1 MKFKEEWQLL
11 GWYERFEKIVCVILS
26 LVVALVILCALYKL
40 GFHLFH
46 LLVTHGVDPLDHKSF
61 KTIFG
66 MIMILLIA
74 LEFKH
79 SIVKVIEKDQSI
91 VQVKTVLLIA
101 ILAISRKMIILDT
114 KAMSPMTIFSL
125 AAVLLALGMVY
136 WLMRERDDR
145 LSDITDESD

>member
-1 MKFKEEWQLL
+1 MKILEAWHFG
-11 GWYERFEKIVCVILS
+11 GWYEKFEKMVCVILS
-26 LVVALVILCALYKL
+26 FFVALVILCALYKL

-46 LLVTHGVDPLDHKSF
+46 LLVTHGVDPLDHKAF

-79 SIVKVIEKDQSI
+79 SIVKVIEKDQGI

-114 KAMSPMTIFSL
+114 KSMSPLTIFSL
-125 AAVLLALGMVY
+125 AAVILALGAVY
-136 WLMRERDDR
+136 WLIRDRDDR
-145 LSDITDESD
+145 VLGK

>member
-1 MKFKEEWQLL
+1 MNFKEEWQLL
-11 GWYERFEKIVCVILS
+11 GWYEKFEKIVCIILS
-26 LVVALVILCALYKL
+26 FVVALVILCALYKL

-46 LLVTHGVDPLDHKSF
+46 LLVTHGVDPLDHKAF

-79 SIVKVIEKDQSI
+79 SIVKVIEKNQSI

-114 KAMSPMTIFSL
+114 KTMSPMTIFSL
-125 AAVLLALGMVY
+125 SAVLLSLGLVY

-145 LSDITDESD
+145 IAARQNNS

>member
-1 MKFKEEWQLL
+1 MKFFEDWHIL
-11 GWYERFEKIVCVILS
+11 GWYERFEKIVCIILS
-26 LVVALVILCALYKL
+26 LMVALVILCALYKL

-46 LLVTHGVDPLDHKSF
+46 LLVTHGVDPLDHKAF
-61 KTIFG
+61 KAIFG

-114 KAMSPMTIFSL
+114 KAMSPLTIFAL
-125 AAVLLALGMVY
+125 AAVLLSLGAVY

-145 LSDITDESD
+145 ILGIKES

>member
-1 MKFKEEWQLL
+1 MKFGEEWQLL
-11 GWYERFEKIVCVILS
+11 GWYEKFEKIVCVILS
-26 LVVALVILCALYKL
+26 FVVALVILCALYKL

-46 LLVTHGVDPLDHKSF
+46 LLVTHGVDPLDHKAF

-79 SIVKVIEKDQSI
+79 SIVKVIEKDKSI

-125 AAVLLALGMVY
+125 ASVLLALGAVY

-145 LSDITDESD
+145 ILSSEKN

>member
-1 MKFKEEWQLL
+1 MNFREEWQLL
-11 GWYERFEKIVCVILS
+11 GWYEKFEKIVCIILS
-26 LVVALVILCALYKL
+26 FMVALVILCALYKL

-46 LLVTHGVDPLDHKSF
+46 LLITHGVDPLDHKAF

-79 SIVKVIEKDQSI
+79 SIVKVIEKNQSI

-114 KAMSPMTIFSL
+114 KAMSPITIFSL
-125 AAVLLALGMVY
+125 SAVLLSLGLVY

-145 LSDITDESD
+145 IANQNKP

>member
-1 MKFKEEWQLL
+1 MKTRKAWQF
-11 GWYERFEKIVCVILS
+11 GDWYEKFEKMVCVVLS
-26 LVVALVILCALYKL
+26 FVVALVILCALYKL

-46 LLVTHGVDPLDHKSF
+46 LLVTHGVDPLDHKAF

-114 KAMSPMTIFSL
+114 KSTSPMIIFSL
-125 AAVLLALGMVY
+125 AAVLLSLGVVY
-136 WLMRERDDR
+136 WLMRDRDDR
-145 LSDITDESD
+145 VLGTQHNS